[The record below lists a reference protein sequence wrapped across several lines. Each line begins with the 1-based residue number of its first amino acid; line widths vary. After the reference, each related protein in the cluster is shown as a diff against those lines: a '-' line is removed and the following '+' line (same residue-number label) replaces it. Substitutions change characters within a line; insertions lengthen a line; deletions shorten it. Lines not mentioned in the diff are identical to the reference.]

1 MKGFKYFL
9 CCLLLFSL
17 SRVSAQSLPDS
28 LIRWAWHID
37 LGGQGIHPSLNFD
50 KILKPTGK
58 VRFGFNFGVNFP
70 GIPATKASGLNV
82 SAFVL
87 FGKKSNYFETGVG
100 LGGNYF
106 ITKQE
111 IYHESYVVPSFTGQ
125 DSIVYHKFY
134 SAENRI
140 LTYGFIKAGYRYYDA
155 KSNLFLRV
163 YFMPVIGI
171 QNSSFYPKSHF
182 VSHPQLQN
190 RNAPYSSTRI
200 GSWGGFSIGAYL
212 IPKKYRK
219 AS

>member
-1 MKGFKYFL
+1 MKGLKYFS

-58 VRFGFNFGVNFP
+58 VRFGFNFGINFP
-70 GIPATKASGLNV
+70 GIPTTKASGLNV
-82 SAFVL
+82 SGFALVG
-87 FGKKSNYFETGVG
+87 GKTHYFETGIG

-106 ITKQE
+106 ITNRTN
-111 IYHESYVVPSFTGQ
+111 YYESYTTPSSVGK
-125 DSIVYHKFY
+125 DSIVYHNFL
-134 SAENRI
+134 SEENRI
-140 LTYGFIKAGYRYYDA
+140 LTYGFITTGYRFYDA

-163 YFMPVIGI
+163 YTMQLVGI
-171 QNSSFYPKSHF
+171 QNIVFYPGSHF
-182 VSHPQLQN
+182 GRNAQQRDH
-190 RNAPYSSTRI
+190 NAPYFNERI
-200 GSWGGFSIGAYL
+200 GIWGGFSIGAYL